1 MYFDLHSADYKA
13 DNLRN
18 LFFFRHVTGTKKQIF
33 VVMITTFRLLN
44 NKHSLG
50 LVDNVLDMNALF

>member
-1 MYFDLHSADYKA
+1 MHFDLHSADYKT

-18 LFFFRHVTGTKKQIF
+18 LFLFRPVTGTKKQIF
-33 VVMITTFRLLN
+33 IVVITTFGLLN

-50 LVDNVLDMNALF
+50 LVDNTLDMNALF

>member
-1 MYFDLHSADYKA
+1 MHFDLHSADYKA

-18 LFFFRHVTGTKKQIF
+18 LFLFRHVTGTKKQIF
-33 VVMITTFRLLN
+33 IVVITTFGLLN